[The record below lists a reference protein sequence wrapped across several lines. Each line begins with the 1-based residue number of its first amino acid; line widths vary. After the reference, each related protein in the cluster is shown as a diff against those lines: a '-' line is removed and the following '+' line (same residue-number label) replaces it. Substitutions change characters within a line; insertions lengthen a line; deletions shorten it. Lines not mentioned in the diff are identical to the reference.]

1 MKIRYISKKDTCI
14 VLCVWQLKHCFHL
27 SHLYIHTHTRT
38 HTYTHAHTH
47 THTYTYT
54 HIHTH
59 THTHT
64 HSHRF
69 KFYNFSER
77 SRNQIHEQLIQQ
89 WYAKFNAIKIQVFF
103 NENIRSNKDS
113 GQIERNE
120 LAYLHYQN
128 KMTEK
133 YKIKKFIFGEVSCF

>member
-1 MKIRYISKKDTCI
+1 M
-14 VLCVWQLKHCFHL
+14 WQLKHCFHL

-38 HTYTHAHTH
+38 HTYTHTHTHTHIHIHTH
-47 THTYTYT
+47 THTYT
-54 HIHTH
+54 HTH
-59 THTHT
+59 S

-69 KFYNFSER
+69 KFYNFLER
-77 SRNQIHEQLIQQ
+77 SRNQIYEQLIQQ
-89 WYAKFNAIKIQVFF
+89 WSAKFNASKIQVFL

-128 KMTEK
+128 KMAEK
-133 YKIKKFIFGEVSCF
+133 YKMRKFIFGEVSCF

>member
-1 MKIRYISKKDTCI
+1 MRVAVKTLFSFVT
-14 VLCVWQLKHCFHL
+14 F
-27 SHLYIHTHTRT
+27 IHTYTYAHTHIHTRT
-38 HTYTHAHTH
+38 HTYTHIHIH
-47 THTYTYT
+47 T

-69 KFYNFSER
+69 KYYNFSER

-89 WYAKFNAIKIQVFF
+89 WYAKFNASKIQVFF

-133 YKIKKFIFGEVSCF
+133 YKIRKFIFGEVSCF